1 MNVYDTAN
9 RLANEIRSSNEYLE
23 YKKIK
28 EEVKQNSEL
37 KEKIDQFEKIRY
49 EIQLNSIK
57 GEEQDVKKAEE
68 IQNLYMELIQNEKVK
83 QYFDLELKF
92 NVLLADVN
100 KIIAESV
107 KDVLN

>member
-9 RLANEIRSSNEYLE
+9 RLASEIRNSNEYKD

-28 EEVKQNSEL
+28 EEVKQNLDL

-57 GEEQDVKKAEE
+57 GEQQDEKKAEE
-68 IQNLYMELIQNEKVK
+68 IQKLYVELIQNEKVK

-107 KDVLN
+107 KDILN

>member
-9 RLANEIRSSNEYLE
+9 RLASEIRNYKEYKE

-28 EEVKQNSEL
+28 EEVKQNLDL

-57 GEEQDVKKAEE
+57 GEQQDEKKAEE
-68 IQNLYMELIQNEKVK
+68 IQKLYVELIQNEKVK

-107 KDVLN
+107 KDILN

>member
-9 RLANEIRSSNEYLE
+9 KLASEIKSSSEFTE

-28 EEVKQNSEL
+28 EEVSQNPEL
-37 KEKIDQFEKIRY
+37 EEKINQFEKIRY

-57 GEEQDVKKAEE
+57 GDKQDDSKAEE
-68 IQNLYMELIQNEKVK
+68 IQKLYVELIQNEKVK
-83 QYFDLELKF
+83 QYFDTELKF

-100 KIIAESV
+100 KIIAEAV
-107 KDVLN
+107 RDVIS

>member
-9 RLANEIRSSNEYLE
+9 RLASEIKNSNEYVE
-23 YKKIK
+23 YKKMK
-28 EEVKQNSEL
+28 EEVAQTPEL
-37 KEKIDQFEKIRY
+37 KEKIHQFEMMRY
-49 EIQLNSIK
+49 EIQLHAMK
-57 GEEQDVKKAEE
+57 GEAQDNAKAEE
-68 IQNLYMELIQNEKVK
+68 MQKLYVELIQNEKVK
-83 QYFDLELKF
+83 QYFDVELKF

>member
-9 RLANEIRSSNEYLE
+9 RLASEMKSSNEYIE

-28 EEVKQNSEL
+28 EEVNQTPEL

-49 EIQLNSIK
+49 EIQLHSIK
-57 GEEQDVKKAEE
+57 GEEQDKKKAEE
-68 IQNLYMELIQNEKVK
+68 IQKLYIELIQNEKVK
-83 QYFDLELKF
+83 QYFDTELKF

>member
-9 RLANEIRSSNEYLE
+9 KLANEIKNSNEYIE

-28 EEVKQNSEL
+28 EEVKQNLEL
-37 KEKIDQFEKIRY
+37 KEKVNQFEKIRY

-57 GEEQDVKKAEE
+57 GEQQDVQKAEE
-68 IQNLYMELIQNEKVK
+68 IQKLYAELIQNEKVK

>member
-9 RLANEIRSSNEYLE
+9 QLAAEIRSSSEYLE
-23 YKKIK
+23 YKTIK
-28 EEVKQNSEL
+28 EEVKQNPEL

-49 EIQLNSIK
+49 EIQLHSIK
-57 GEEQDVKKAEE
+57 GEQQDNSKAEE
-68 IQNLYMELIQNEKVK
+68 IQKLYLELIQNQKVK

>member
-9 RLANEIRSSNEYLE
+9 RLASEIRNSNEYKD
-23 YKKIK
+23 YKTIK
-28 EEVKQNSEL
+28 EEVKQNLDL

-57 GEEQDVKKAEE
+57 GEQQDEKKAEE
-68 IQNLYMELIQNEKVK
+68 IQKLYVELIQNEKVK

-107 KDVLN
+107 KDILN